1 MLKEAD
7 QQDVFHVK
15 KIRAGS
21 TESFDQMYRKY
32 FPRLFAFCMHLTRSR
47 TDADEI
53 VQETFIKIWET
64 RERLNPDLPFAG
76 YIIKIARNHI
86 YNKTTQRLREAD
98 LAFQYSQTQSH
109 TSELTSEEI
118 NYNSLNK
125 LLSEVVEQLP
135 FMQKKVFTMSRLNGM
150 SNQEIASRLQL
161 SQSTVE
167 NHINLATRKLKTLL
181 LKHEVYLILFYSYSF
196 FTKFY
201 FSC

>member
-7 QQDVFHVK
+7 KQDIFHVR
-15 KIRAGS
+15 KIKAGS
-21 TESFDQMYRKY
+21 TESFDKMYRKY
-32 FPRLFAFCMHLTRSR
+32 FPRLFAFSMHLTRSQ

-76 YIIKIARNHI
+76 YVIKIARNLI

-125 LLSEVVEQLP
+125 LLSEVVDQLP
-135 FMQKKVFTMSRLNGM
+135 FMQKKVFTMSRLHGM

-167 NHINLATRKLKTLL
+167 NHINLATRKLKKILL
-181 LKHEVYLILFYSYSF
+181 RHEVYLILFLYI
-196 FTKFY
+196 
-201 FSC
+201 

>member
-98 LAFQYSQTQSH
+98 LAFRYSQTLSH

-167 NHINLATRKLKTLL
+167 NHINLATRKLKKILL
-181 LKHEVYLILFYSYSF
+181 RHEAYLILFLF
-196 FTKFY
+196 I
-201 FSC
+201 